1 MIFVND
7 KKYACETCIKGHRS
21 SSCQHT
27 ERALFEI
34 KKKGRPVTQC
44 DHCRELR
51 KTKQVHVRCSCDSK
65 PDQMPAAPKAPGA
78 KKGSRLP
85 AEAAYPH
92 GLSPG
97 VTGVATSPA
106 PAKHAAET
114 CACGEGETC
123 HCCVPRKA
131 APKTHGPPTHPSGH
145 TPPPVYASGHSPNN
159 PHQHPHQHHLHAYA
173 PYTRPAVRLST
184 DSHGAQLAANSNP
197 NLGLSAANFVPSPGA
212 MYRVGPCACGTTC
225 ACPDCAHHRQQP
237 HSHQPQQ
244 GQPVQ
249 GHGGDPCPIRCTNC
263 FDCAGGLTLLLD
275 PTAYQSP
282 PYTAE
287 SDVASFSAFSG
298 SDPNAS
304 VQSFESE
311 AQAGAYGGSGQFFSP
326 AMVDASGMDVD
337 MDNAEFTAAMA
348 GLDAGIGASEA
359 NANTTPDASS
369 FWDRPRCGFAVSTE
383 RGNGSPGH
391 ARIGSEVGSEIGVG
405 SDGGFDLG
413 SELGIG
419 SDDGGSVAGV
429 GSTNLSMDF
438 ADLDFGG
445 LQLPPMQQQYPYPDH
460 ASQRFSGEYTF
471 GDRHSM
477 HGGRVASTSS
487 QFSNH
492 SNLSLVSSIDSAS
505 VSLASLGS
513 SHGIASLASSHHI
526 PPSGRVTPGHSGR
539 ITPVRGVTPHS
550 PQGGKPLPRGY
561 RRILPKVAAMTNHR
575 PFRRHHHSAQPS
587 LHAVMESDAAGGNV
601 TSPPPSQVLLQPQP
615 VQVQQPRVR
624 KSVRSHLPIV
634 GKYFAPGGRYE
645 PSRLR
650 NLNQPQMQQ
659 QGTQAQG
666 FRLQEQMAGQTSQ
679 AQQGQTSF
687 QGQPGSSS
695 AFQGQPGSST
705 SAYQSAPPAFQAQ
718 TAFQGQSTNAA
729 FQGQNP
735 NSPGIQL
742 QFPSSFSQGQVQPS
756 TGFSQ
761 SAGPVFD
768 QSPTQPE
775 YLEPDDGVIYEEEE
789 PEPEVY
795 EVAGGSEYGIG
806 SGAVYQDGMAQF
818 AGLDGNVDGSE
829 SSPYIQ
835 QVSVS
840 LPAHAQMV
848 AALSHGPAAPAMV
861 HSYERSSQSQASQSY
876 SHLPQQLQQSR
887 PQLFDQHHSSQSTAV
902 PLMDSAMHSPLPLP
916 PDEPAPP
923 SPQQKVSSGVP
934 MPLTMS
940 LPTTGARTPGA
951 LMSRT
956 VTHHAYDD
964 TDADVKVPVKEVS
977 PGPGSGIGGAGRK
990 SRWPSFS
997 VHGHRVMVGAKVMG
1011 AAYTSRS

>member
-65 PDQMPAAPKAPGA
+65 PDQLPAAPKAPGA

-85 AEAAYPH
+85 AEAAYPN

-106 PAKHAAET
+106 PPKHATESCT
-114 CACGEGETC
+114 CGEGETC

-131 APKTHGPPTHPSGH
+131 APKTHAPPAHSSGH

-184 DSHGAQLAANSNP
+184 DGHSAHLATNSNS
-197 NLGLSAANFVPSPGA
+197 NLGLSATNIVPSPGA

-225 ACPDCAHHRQQP
+225 ACPECAHHRQQP

-244 GQPVQ
+244 GQPIQ
-249 GHGGDPCPIRCTNC
+249 GHGGEPCPVRCANC
-263 FDCAGGLTLLLD
+263 YDCAGGLTLLLD
-275 PTAYQSP
+275 PNAYQSP
-282 PYTAE
+282 PYSAE

-304 VQSFESE
+304 VQSFDSE
-311 AQAGAYGGSGQFFSP
+311 AQAGAYASNGQFPVGSGSEFFSP

-359 NANTTPDASS
+359 NANNTTPDASS

-460 ASQRFSGEYTF
+460 ASQRFSGEYTY

-513 SHGIASLASSHHI
+513 SHGISSLASSHHI
-526 PPSGRVTPGHSGR
+526 PSSHGAPLSGRVTPGHSGR
-539 ITPVRGVTPHS
+539 MTPVRGVTPNS
-550 PQGGKPLPRGY
+550 PQGGKPMPRGY

-575 PFRRHHHSAQPS
+575 PFRRLHHSAQPS

-615 VQVQQPRVR
+615 VQAQQPRVR

-659 QGTQAQG
+659 QAQG
-666 FRLQEQMAGQTSQ
+666 FRLQGQSVAAGQSSQ
-679 AQQGQTSF
+679 AQQGPTSF
-687 QGQPGSSS
+687 QGQHQQQQPASSS
-695 AFQGQPGSST
+695 AFQGQPGSSN
-705 SAYQSAPPAFQAQ
+705 SAYQSTPPAFQAQ
-718 TAFQGQSTNAA
+718 AFQQDS
-729 FQGQNP
+729 
-735 NSPGIQL
+735 SPL
-742 QFPSSFSQGQVQPS
+742 QYSSFSSSSQAQVQPPS
-756 TGFSQ
+756 GFSQ
-761 SAGPVFD
+761 SGSGFD
-768 QSPTQPE
+768 QSPVQSE
-775 YLEPDDGVIYEEEE
+775 YLQPDDDVIYEEQE
-789 PEPEVY
+789 PESEVY
-795 EVAGGSEYGIG
+795 EVAGPDYGPG
-806 SGAVYQDGMAQF
+806 GGVVYQDDGMSQF
-818 AGLDGNVDGSE
+818 AGAGGDGNA
-829 SSPYIQ
+829 SSYVQ
-835 QVSVS
+835 QVSLS

-848 AALSHGPAAPAMV
+848 AALSHGPTSAMV
-861 HSYERSSQSQASQSY
+861 QSYERSSQSQASHSY
-876 SHLPQQLQQSR
+876 SHLPQQQNR
-887 PQLFDQHHSSQSTAV
+887 PHLSNQQHHSSQSTAM
-902 PLMDSAMHSPLPLP
+902 PAIDTAMHSPLPLP

-923 SPQQKVSSGVP
+923 SPQQKVGSGVG

-940 LPTTGARTPGA
+940 LPTTGPRTPGA
-951 LMSRT
+951 MLSRT
-956 VTHHAYDD
+956 TTQHPYDD
-964 TDADVKVPVKEVS
+964 TDVDVKVPVKEVS
-977 PGPGSGIGGAGRK
+977 PGPAGRK

>member
-1 MIFVND
+1 MTETSTAGMPWSEARCGRGTVCGTISAGGVCAGLRPDCHGIYEHSPVRLRVLSYSCALRRRRLRSRDDIRQRQEVCLRDMYQRPPVVVVPAHRAGAVRD
-7 KKYACETCIKGHRS
+7 KEKRAAGDPMRSLQGATQDEASARSLLLRLETGPDARSTEGTWREEGCARSLLTLRRS
-21 SSCQHT
+21 S
-27 ERALFEI
+27 
-34 KKKGRPVTQC
+34 
-44 DHCRELR
+44 R
-51 KTKQVHVRCSCDSK
+51 K
-65 PDQMPAAPKAPGA
+65 P
-78 KKGSRLP
+78 GSRLP

-145 TPPPVYASGHSPNN
+145 TPPPVHASGHSPNN

-634 GKYFAPGGRYE
+634 GKYFAPGGR
-645 PSRLR
+645 
-650 NLNQPQMQQ
+650 
-659 QGTQAQG
+659 
-666 FRLQEQMAGQTSQ
+666 
-679 AQQGQTSF
+679 
-687 QGQPGSSS
+687 
-695 AFQGQPGSST
+695 
-705 SAYQSAPPAFQAQ
+705 
-718 TAFQGQSTNAA
+718 
-729 FQGQNP
+729 
-735 NSPGIQL
+735 
-742 QFPSSFSQGQVQPS
+742 
-756 TGFSQ
+756 
-761 SAGPVFD
+761 
-768 QSPTQPE
+768 
-775 YLEPDDGVIYEEEE
+775 
-789 PEPEVY
+789 
-795 EVAGGSEYGIG
+795 
-806 SGAVYQDGMAQF
+806 
-818 AGLDGNVDGSE
+818 
-829 SSPYIQ
+829 
-835 QVSVS
+835 
-840 LPAHAQMV
+840 
-848 AALSHGPAAPAMV
+848 
-861 HSYERSSQSQASQSY
+861 
-876 SHLPQQLQQSR
+876 
-887 PQLFDQHHSSQSTAV
+887 
-902 PLMDSAMHSPLPLP
+902 
-916 PDEPAPP
+916 
-923 SPQQKVSSGVP
+923 
-934 MPLTMS
+934 
-940 LPTTGARTPGA
+940 
-951 LMSRT
+951 
-956 VTHHAYDD
+956 
-964 TDADVKVPVKEVS
+964 
-977 PGPGSGIGGAGRK
+977 
-990 SRWPSFS
+990 
-997 VHGHRVMVGAKVMG
+997 
-1011 AAYTSRS
+1011 